1 MSRTQAVEDATTAV
15 RDLASTVAEQTP
27 QLADRALTVLGEKG
41 HDARIQLDRQLD
53 ALAASART
61 FADDHAEDVPR
72 LIERAQRATE
82 RLDEAVPALRETIA
96 PAAATGVVAAVR
108 RKRVLI
114 GVAVV
119 GSIALVGFTLARRA
133 RRSRIADEV
142 GDVPEV
148 PPLVPPVDA
157 PIDPVD
163 HHDPVDRSD
172 EPRHL
177 RTHGAA

>member
-15 RDLASTVAEQTP
+15 RDLASTVADQTP

-157 PIDPVD
+157 PVGRN
-163 HHDPVDRSD
+163 DRSD
-172 EPRHL
+172 EPQHV